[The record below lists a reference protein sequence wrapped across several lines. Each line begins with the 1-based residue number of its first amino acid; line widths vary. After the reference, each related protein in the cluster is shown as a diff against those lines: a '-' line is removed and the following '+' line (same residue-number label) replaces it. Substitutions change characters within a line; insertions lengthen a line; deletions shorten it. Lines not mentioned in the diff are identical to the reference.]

1 MYDIEL
7 DINFITRNHLSPN
20 EYVFL
25 YLYNNDN
32 ELLYKVFPDL
42 NEENIVNETTLKLQE
57 KGYIKIISN
66 KEIDFRK
73 KFNIKYNTDN
83 KYFEEFFNTFPLE
96 TPDGRRLRPVRLDSA
111 IAKRCKKKY
120 EALTKNKLEI
130 HEHIL
135 KCLKAQ
141 LEYDRKNLLYLNNI
155 DTWLNQQV
163 WTKYEDLVDKKTE
176 ETKLYGSEIK

>member
-57 KGYIKIISN
+57 KGYIKIITHS
-66 KEIDFRK
+66 
-73 KFNIKYNTDN
+73 
-83 KYFEEFFNTFPLE
+83 L
-96 TPDGRRLRPVRLDSA
+96 
-111 IAKRCKKKY
+111 
-120 EALTKNKLEI
+120 
-130 HEHIL
+130 
-135 KCLKAQ
+135 
-141 LEYDRKNLLYLNNI
+141 
-155 DTWLNQQV
+155 
-163 WTKYEDLVDKKTE
+163 
-176 ETKLYGSEIK
+176 